1 MKSKISNN
9 TVVKLAS
16 KAQRSLLVLSLLGT
30 WFGIQNLPIANQT
43 LGNFKNTNSSKGV
56 PVAIAQTKPPV
67 VLGLYTNSYLG
78 TQAVID
84 TQLRQLD
91 QWAGKRNSV
100 AGMFMDIEDPNPAY
114 NVVQQLELL
123 QQNGYTTFIN
133 LKSTRTAAEIANGN
147 LDTNLRN
154 VAQAYRA
161 WLAKGKG
168 RRAFIAPLQEMNIP
182 GEKYSLD
189 QANFKLA
196 YQRIQR
202 IFTEVGVPRT
212 AVRWVFAPN
221 GWSQTGHE
229 FEKYYPGSNFVD
241 VVAFS
246 AYNWGYCSN
255 ADWKEWRVNPA
266 TLFSPYITR
275 MQTMAPT
282 KPIFIAQT
290 GSTSQTS
297 TGSSSTAKDK
307 WFRDTYTYLAG
318 APKVQGILYFNIDK
332 ECDWAL
338 YRSSGA
344 KSVGY
349 KDAIANPAF
358 SYISPAN
365 LSQMTF

>member
-9 TVVKLAS
+9 TVAKLA
-16 KAQRSLLVLSLLGT
+16 KKGQRSLLVLSLLGT

-43 LGNFKNTNSSKGV
+43 LGSLKNTNSSTDI
-56 PVAIAQTKPPV
+56 PVAIAATKPPV
-67 VLGLYTNSYLG
+67 VLGLYANGYLG
-78 TQAVID
+78 TQSVID
-84 TQLRQLD
+84 TQLRQVDL
-91 QWAGKRNSV
+91 WAGKRTSV

-123 QQNGYTTFIN
+123 QQNGYTAFIN
-133 LKSTRTAAEIANGN
+133 LKSTRTAAEIAKGN
-147 LDTNLRN
+147 LDLNLRN
-154 VAQAYRA
+154 VAKAYLT
-161 WLAKGKG
+161 WLAKGQG

-196 YQRIQR
+196 YQRIQQ
-202 IFTEVGVPRT
+202 IFTQVGVPRT

-221 GWSQTGHE
+221 GWSQTGQE
-229 FEKYYPGSNFVD
+229 FEKYYPGSSYVD

-255 ADWKEWRVNPA
+255 ASWKEWRVNPA
-266 TLFSPYITR
+266 DLYSPYITR

-282 KPIFIAQT
+282 KPIFIAQI

-297 TGSSSTAKDK
+297 TGSSATAKDK
-307 WFRDTYTYLAG
+307 WFQDLYTYLAA

-338 YRSSGA
+338 YRSTGA
-344 KSVGY
+344 KSLGY
-349 KDAIANPAF
+349 KNAIVNPAF
-358 SYISPAN
+358 SYVSPFN
-365 LSQMTF
+365 LSQMIF

>member
-1 MKSKISNN
+1 MKSKISSNA
-9 TVVKLAS
+9 VAKLLG
-16 KAQRSLLVLSLLGT
+16 KGQRSLFALSLLGT
-30 WFGIQNLPIANQT
+30 WFGIQNLPIATQSFA
-43 LGNFKNTNSSKGV
+43 NFNKTNSLKGDQL
-56 PVAIAQTKPPV
+56 AIAQTKPPV
-67 VLGLYTNSYLG
+67 VLGLYTNGYLG
-78 TQAVID
+78 TQSVID

-91 QWAGKRNSV
+91 QWAGKGTSV

-123 QQNGYTTFIN
+123 HQNGYTGFIN

-154 VAQAYRA
+154 VAQAYRT
-161 WLAKGKG
+161 WLAKGQG

-196 YQRIQR
+196 YQRIQQ
-202 IFTEVGVPRT
+202 IFTQVGVPRT

-221 GWSQTGHE
+221 GWSQTGQE
-229 FEKYYPGSNFVD
+229 FEKYYPGNSYVD

-246 AYNWGYCSN
+246 SYNWGYCSS
-255 ADWKEWRVNPA
+255 AAWKEWRVNPA
-266 TLFSPYITR
+266 DLFSPYITR
-275 MQTMAPT
+275 IQNMAPT
-282 KPIFIAQT
+282 KLIFIAQT
-290 GSTSQTS
+290 ASTSQTS
-297 TGSSSTAKDK
+297 TGSSSAAKDK
-307 WFRDTYTYLAG
+307 WFRDTYNYLAG

-338 YRSSGA
+338 YSSSGA
-344 KSVGY
+344 KSIGY

-358 SYISPAN
+358 TYITPAN
-365 LSQMTF
+365 LSQMNF